1 MGKHFLQM
9 TMTISCALLLC
20 GCGAADQ
27 GTITMEHYPDAA
39 SQTEG
44 ASDEEADETGLVMT
58 PQTDDDIYVVISI
71 DTEKRLIGLGLPDSP
86 RTVQYGYTQ
95 ATQILDDHGQFM
107 SASRLVPGRAVTIG
121 ALDDEAKRTTMQL
134 AEAAW

>member
-9 TMTISCALLLC
+9 IMTISCALLLC
-20 GCGAADQ
+20 GCGAAEQ

-58 PQTDDDIYVVISI
+58 PQTD
-71 DTEKRLIGLGLPDSP
+71 
-86 RTVQYGYTQ
+86 
-95 ATQILDDHGQFM
+95 A
-107 SASRLVPGRAVTIG
+107 SAFRYPAGKPMFFWNCSN
-121 ALDDEAKRTTMQL
+121 D
-134 AEAAW
+134 